1 MEKVYWATVRK
12 PIALVAVLSHGKD
25 IATTNNRKPKTHLWT
40 IDDLREHGHYMTKL
54 ALAEKPEIVTVRK
67 VENDEETSSFG
78 GKEVRVI
85 RPAGTI
91 SMVKLPNGT
100 YIEIYPEEL
109 EALEKIHTVVWEEE
123 KS

>member
-1 MEKVYWATVRK
+1 MT
-12 PIALVAVLSHGKD
+12 D
-25 IATTNNRKPKTHLWT
+25 NRKPKTNLWT

-123 KS
+123 KP